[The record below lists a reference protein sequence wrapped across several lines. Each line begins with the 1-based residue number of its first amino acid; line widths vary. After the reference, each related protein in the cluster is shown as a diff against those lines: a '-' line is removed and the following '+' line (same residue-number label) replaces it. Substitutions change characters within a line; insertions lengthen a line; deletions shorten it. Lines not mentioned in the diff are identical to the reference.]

1 MPDHIAVAA
10 PEAPVSPQ
18 DAYEQDVAS
27 ILELAEQIPG
37 GLDSP
42 EMLERMDA
50 AEAALQQRLGSVG
63 TATEARTIPVTDE
76 SETTHFRVIKL
87 AKQEAPDPKA
97 WTAHRRG
104 ATLVSGKA
112 GPTGGRTYRN
122 YQ

>member
-1 MPDHIAVAA
+1 MSDHIAVAA

-42 EMLERMDA
+42 EMLERMEA
-50 AEAALQQRLGSVG
+50 AEAALQQRLGGIG
-63 TATEARTIPVTDE
+63 TATEARTIPVNGE

-87 AKQEAPDPKA
+87 PKQEAPDPKA
-97 WTAHRRG
+97 WTANRRG
-104 ATLVSGKA
+104 AKHVSGRA
-112 GPTGGRTYRN
+112 GPTGGRPYRN